1 VRKHVL
7 LIALATLVA
16 GSAVAEPEMVKNSAT
31 PANGVHRLQLEE
43 MWRAGG
49 ADDEESFF
57 GLLTWAEEGP
67 DGLLY
72 VLDIQLSQVNVF
84 DENGTLVRTLFRE
97 GDGPG
102 EVRRPRDIVLLAD
115 GSIGAVQEFPGKIV
129 RVDAENIPLDSIEPR
144 RGDATEGG
152 FIAMTTADQ
161 RGGTFMI
168 AGVQITPGENQAIQ
182 QRHMYLATVNDEGG
196 VSEPLLER
204 SVVWDFSN
212 FTWDEEESLPSFFWA
227 NAVGPA
233 GRIYATP
240 DRDAYRIN
248 VYAAD
253 GTLERVIEREYESRR
268 RTAADKDWIR
278 NLLESAFAPMPF
290 DVELK
295 ISDFDSD
302 IHWLSRSLQVDA
314 GGNLWVLSSRGA
326 RDQPAGVLAV
336 YDVFTADG
344 TFDRQVEV
352 ACDGDGNEDGVFLL
366 GEDRVLVIK
375 GYIDATATM
384 FGGSPADEEGGDEA
398 DPMEIICY
406 RIVN

>member
-1 VRKHVL
+1 MRKHVL

-16 GSAVAEPEMVKNSAT
+16 GSAVAEPEMVKNGAT

-57 GLLTWAEEGP
+57 GLRTWAEEGP

>member
-1 VRKHVL
+1 

-16 GSAVAEPEMVKNSAT
+16 GSAVAEPEMVKNGAT

-57 GLLTWAEEGP
+57 GLRTWAEEGP

>member
-1 VRKHVL
+1 

-16 GSAVAEPEMVKNSAT
+16 GSAVTEPEMVKNGAT